1 MDWDKLR
8 VFHAVAAAGSFT
20 HAGEALHLS
29 QSAVSRQIAALEHDL
44 KTPLFHRHARG
55 LLLTEQG
62 EILFRTVQEV
72 FGKLESARV
81 RLSDARDKPH
91 GLLRVTANTGFGTI
105 WLTPR
110 LAEFRELYP
119 DIELEVILTD
129 DELDL
134 SMREADVALR
144 LWEPKQGD
152 LIRRRLFTLHYS
164 AFASRGYL
172 RQFGTPRRIE
182 ELDAH
187 RLVAFSVTGPN
198 YLRNLNILL
207 TAGRDARNPRKP
219 VLSINNLFALARAVE
234 KGAGVGVLP
243 DYAVAEDSSLT
254 RIDLDLDMPLFD
266 CWLTYAEEMKS
277 LARVQ
282 ALRDFLVANAP
293 AWRH

>member
-20 HAGEALHLS
+20 HAGEALRLS
-29 QSAVSRQIAALEHDL
+29 QSAISRQIGALEQNL

-72 FGKLESARV
+72 FSKLESARV

-91 GLLRVTANTGFGTI
+91 GLLRVTANTGFGTV
-105 WLTPR
+105 WLAPR

-152 LIRRRLFTLHYS
+152 LIRRRLFTLHFS
-164 AFASRGYL
+164 AYASPAYL
-172 RQFGTPRRIE
+172 HQFGTPRRVE
-182 ELDAH
+182 DLDAH
-187 RLVAFSVTGPN
+187 RLVAFSVTGPD
-198 YLRNLNILL
+198 YLRNLNLLL
-207 TAGRDARNPRKP
+207 TVGRDARSPRKP
-219 VLSINNLFALARAVE
+219 VLAINNLFALTRAVE

-243 DYAVAEDSSLT
+243 DYVIAENSPLT

-266 CWLTYAEEMKS
+266 CWLAYPEEMKS
-277 LARVQ
+277 VARVQ

>member
-1 MDWDKLR
+1 
-8 VFHAVAAAGSFT
+8 
-20 HAGEALHLS
+20 
-29 QSAVSRQIAALEHDL
+29 
-44 KTPLFHRHARG
+44 
-55 LLLTEQG
+55 
-62 EILFRTVQEV
+62 
-72 FGKLESARV
+72 
-81 RLSDARDKPH
+81 
-91 GLLRVTANTGFGTI
+91 
-105 WLTPR
+105 
-110 LAEFRELYP
+110 
-119 DIELEVILTD
+119 
-129 DELDL
+129 
-134 SMREADVALR
+134 MREADVALR

-164 AFASRGYL
+164 AFASRRYL
-172 RQFGTPRRIE
+172 RQFGTPRRVE

-187 RLVAFSVTGPN
+187 RLVAFSVTGPS

-266 CWLTYAEEMKS
+266 CWLTYPEEMKPV
-277 LARVQ
+277 ARVQ

>member
-29 QSAVSRQIAALEHDL
+29 QSAVSRQVAALEYDL

-72 FGKLESARV
+72 MSKLESARV
-81 RLSDARDKPH
+81 RLSDAREKPH
-91 GLLRVTANTGFGTI
+91 GLLRVTANTGFGAV

-119 DIELEVILTD
+119 DIELDVILTD

-144 LWEPKQGD
+144 LWEPKQSD

-164 AFASRGYL
+164 PYASRSYIQ
-172 RQFGTPRRIE
+172 QFGAPRRVE
-182 ELDAH
+182 DLDAH
-187 RLVAFSVTGPN
+187 RLVAFNVIGSS
-198 YLRNLNILL
+198 YLRNLNLLL
-207 TAGRDARNPRKP
+207 TVGRDAKSPRTP
-219 VLSINNLFALARAVE
+219 VFRSTIFS
-234 KGAGVGVLP
+234 P
-243 DYAVAEDSSLT
+243 
-254 RIDLDLDMPLFD
+254 
-266 CWLTYAEEMKS
+266 
-277 LARVQ
+277 
-282 ALRDFLVANAP
+282 
-293 AWRH
+293 